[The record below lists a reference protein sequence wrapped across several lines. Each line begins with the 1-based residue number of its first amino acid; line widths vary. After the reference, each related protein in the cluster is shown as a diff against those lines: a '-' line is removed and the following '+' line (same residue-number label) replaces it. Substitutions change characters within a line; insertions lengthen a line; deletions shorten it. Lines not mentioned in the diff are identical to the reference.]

1 MRALVAGLVV
11 SALLAGCDAPRDA
24 AVDNAWIRLPAV
36 TGRPGAAY
44 FTLRGG
50 KADSALAR
58 VSTPAARRSELHE
71 SMAAGGMMTMRPLAA
86 VQLPAGGTVSFA
98 PGGNHVMLFDIDP
111 ALRPGATTPLMLEL
125 SDGKRLTATAKVV
138 AAGDPAP

>member
-1 MRALVAGLVV
+1 MRSIVAPLTA
-11 SALLAGCDAPRDA
+11 ALLLTACNVAREPSVEG
-24 AVDNAWIRLPAV
+24 AWIRLPAV

-58 VSTPAARRSELHE
+58 VFTPSAQRAELHE
-71 SMAAGGMMTMRPLAA
+71 SMAAGTMTTMRPLAA
-86 VQLPAGGTVSFA
+86 VPLPAGGTVAFA

-111 ALRPGATTPLMLEL
+111 ALKAGGTAPLTLEL
-125 SDGKRLTATAKVV
+125 SDGKRLTASAKVV